1 MRENLQS
8 MDLMSMIK
16 KVNYRD
22 LMIFIVPILIFSLYL
37 YIYNPGILT
46 TQSFGQLHQIAS
58 GHFSNSVPFYTL

>member
-1 MRENLQS
+1 MNENLQS

-37 YIYNPGILT
+37 YIYNPG
-46 TQSFGQLHQIAS
+46 F
-58 GHFSNSVPFYTL
+58 